1 MLRHLMRRGLVALGA
16 ALPPA
21 VQAQAPT
28 DTLRLADAVAQARE
42 ANPALLAALLR
53 ADAARARP
61 SQAAALP
68 DPQLTVG
75 LMNRPLSG
83 FGTDEMM
90 TMNTVGVTQMLPW
103 PGKLGFGE
111 ERVGALA
118 EAAALDAAELDR
130 QLAARVAA
138 VYAELAATD
147 RVVAILGQ
155 TRTLLAE
162 FLSVSQTRYAVGET
176 PQQDV
181 LRAQVA
187 VARMTEDI
195 TVMEEERV
203 ALAARFN
210 ALLGRAATAP
220 VPALA
225 LPAPGGALPTAD
237 SLMAL
242 AAARRPALLAARERV
257 RAAEAGYRQ
266 ARRELYPDLM
276 LSVEYGQR
284 PQYDDMLSLMVG
296 ISLPLWAGRR
306 QLAMRE
312 EMAAMRAGED
322 AMARDLTNETYA
334 LLTELRAEAERAR
347 RLTDLYERE
356 ILPQA
361 RAGVDA
367 ALSAY
372 RVGTADYM
380 TLVDSEMT
388 VNRYETELVRLAA
401 AWQRV
406 AAAIEALT
414 GPDGGER

>member
-1 MLRHLMRRGLVALGA
+1 MMRHIARRGLLALGV
-16 ALPPA
+16 ALPPG

-28 DTLRLADAVAQARE
+28 DTLRLVEAIALARE
-42 ANPALLAALLR
+42 ANPGLIAVRLQ
-53 ADAARARP
+53 ADAAARRP
-61 SQAAALP
+61 SQAGALP
-68 DPQLTVG
+68 DPQLTLG
-75 LMNRPLSG
+75 LVNRPLNG

-103 PGKLGFGE
+103 PGKQGYGAD
-111 ERVGALA
+111 RSRALA
-118 EAAALDAAELDR
+118 EAIQLDAADLER
-130 QLAARVAA
+130 QIAARVAA
-138 VYAELAATD
+138 AYADMAATD
-147 RVVAILGQ
+147 RTITIL
-155 TRTLLAE
+155 TRTRALLDG

-181 LRAQVA
+181 LQAQVA
-187 VARMTEDI
+187 VARMTEDV

-210 ALLGRAATAP
+210 ALLGRPATVP
-220 VPALA
+220 VPALT
-225 LPAPGGALPTAD
+225 LPPPGGALPSAD

-242 AAARRPALLAARERV
+242 ATARRPALLAAQERV

-284 PQYDDMLSLMVG
+284 PQYDDMLSVMVG
-296 ISLPLWAGRR
+296 VSVPLWAGGR
-306 QLAMRE
+306 QLPMRQ
-312 EMAAMRAGED
+312 EMEAMRASED
-322 AMARDLTNETYA
+322 AMARDLANETYA
-334 LLTELRAEAERAR
+334 MLTELRAEAERAR
-347 RLTDLYERE
+347 RLTTLYERD

-361 RAGVDA
+361 RAAVEA

-388 VNRYETELVRLAA
+388 VNRYETEIVRLAA
-401 AWQRV
+401 AWQR
-406 AAAIEALT
+406 ATAAIEALT
-414 GPDGGER
+414 GPAGGDR

>member
-322 AMARDLTNETYA
+322 AMARDLTIETYA